1 MSVILYSTHC
11 PKCKVLSSKLLQ
23 KGIDY
28 DEINDIE
35 VMAQKG
41 FTTVPMLEVNEVVY
55 DFKKAVELYPTSSK
69 ANFDLGRYY
78 FNKAIKVRDEKTDL
92 TGEELKYAAGHGGTE
107 CGVFCDLMR
116 GHQESRSFLL

>member
-55 DFKKAVELYPTSSK
+55 DFKKAVEWIG
-69 ANFDLGRYY
+69 A
-78 FNKAIKVRDEKTDL
+78 
-92 TGEELKYAAGHGGTE
+92 
-107 CGVFCDLMR
+107 
-116 GHQESRSFLL
+116 Q